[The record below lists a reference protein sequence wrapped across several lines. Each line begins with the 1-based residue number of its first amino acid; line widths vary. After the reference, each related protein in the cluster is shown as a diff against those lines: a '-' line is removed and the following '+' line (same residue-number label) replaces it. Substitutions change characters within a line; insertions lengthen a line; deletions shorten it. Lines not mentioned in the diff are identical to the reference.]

1 MSRAKWGPNGTPPR
15 EEIPLAYDPSRAS
28 ETEAAAVA
36 RAAAA
41 AGAAAVAAAATADVV
56 AAGSIPNPTTRFA
69 RRAYVG
75 GIRADVAES
84 ALWDFF
90 ERAMASADAT
100 DHPGACVE
108 KIYVNRDK
116 AFAFVEFKT
125 VEEASNAMALDGV
138 AFGDAGD
145 TLRVRRPNDYDAG
158 RAVGL
163 GPTAPRPDLNLAA
176 LGLSSAG
183 SGGTRDDPWRIYV
196 GGLPSFVEVAH
207 LRELA
212 SSFGEVRAC
221 NLVMDKETGACK
233 GYGFFEYVDD
243 AVAETAIAGLDGMRF
258 GDRFLKAKF
267 ANGVGGTRTTPAADP
282 ATTSAPVPS
291 SAPVPRVPVPAPT
304 PTRCVLLRGVVTR
317 DELRDPRE
325 AADIREETEE
335 VCRGY
340 GVLERMEMPVPT
352 PEPLPDPPGVGEVLL
367 VFEDVAAAARARANL
382 DGRTFADRVVTAEYA
397 DEDAFER
404 QSEDDAP
411 A

>member
-1 MSRAKWGPNGTPPR
+1 VT
-15 EEIPLAYDPSRAS
+15 
-28 ETEAAAVA
+28 
-36 RAAAA
+36 AAAA
-41 AGAAAVAAAATADVV
+41 AAADSV
-56 AAGSIPNPTTRFA
+56 AAGIAPNPTTRFA

-90 ERAMASADAT
+90 ERAMATADAT
-100 DHPGACVE
+100 DQPGGCVE

-145 TLRVRRPNDYDAG
+145 VLRVRRPNDYDAG

-176 LGLSSAG
+176 LGLARLG
-183 SGGTRDDPWRIYV
+183 SDGTRDDPWRIYV
-196 GGLPSFVEVAH
+196 GGLPAYVEVAH

-221 NLVMDKETGACK
+221 NLVMDKDTGACK

-243 AVAETAIAGLDGMRF
+243 AVAEAAVAGLDGVRM

-267 ANGVGGTRTTPAADP
+267 ANGVGGTRTRQAAAP
-282 ATTSAPVPS
+282 GVAVPSGVAAPLASGSAPLASGSAPSAPQS
-291 SAPVPRVPVPAPT
+291 SAPLPASGSA

-325 AADIREETEE
+325 AADVREETEE

-340 GVLERMEMPVPT
+340 GTLERMEMPVPA

-367 VFEDVAAAARARANL
+367 VFADVAAAARARANL
-382 DGRTFADRVVTAEYA
+382 DGRTFADRVVSAEFVHEDEFEQRRGG
-397 DEDAFER
+397 DEDAR
-404 QSEDDAP
+404 TR
-411 A
+411 